1 MNCFLFLKTVLFSS
15 EEFLWILQSEICL
28 EKQGHFFYRKTLFN
42 LLKYIKA
49 LSTTI
54 KILLTAIVLGWGQK
68 SQNYVYGVN
77 RNTYLRFFFSSLT
90 EGANRI
96 KGFSDSLNQCYHQLK
111 LWLLSPVSS
120 ISISSIQIQTRPFH
134 IKMLIQLTLTFTT

>member
-77 RNTYLRFFFSSLT
+77 RNTYLRFFFSFLT

-134 IKMLIQLTLTFTT
+134 IKMLIQLTLTCK